1 MRFMWLQWCIYCYK
15 RKCYCSDRK
24 NRAIDGYNGSL
35 ILKNNA
41 LFINCISKINNAL
54 IDNAEDLDIIMHE
67 YNLIEYIKNYSKNL
81 VLYGIKQE
89 MFHVTLYITTS
100 EYFKYMASITG
111 KTAHDGNTKEVNFSV
126 TLKHLSNFWRI
137 LDMPLISC
145 EVSVTL
151 TWSKNCVITD
161 EATQDADANVNPPV
175 PEIKVSAGAIF
186 EITDTKLNVPVVTL
200 STQDDNKSLEQLKTG
215 FRKKIKWNKYRSEM
229 TKQTK
234 TNNLNYL
241 IEPTCS
247 KFNRLFALWF
257 NNEDDRISFLWVLCT
272 KCWNKRLQC
281 INRWQTFFWCSNKKR
296 RNIWSK
302 YWNE

>member
-1 MRFMWLQWCIYCYK
+1 MKYLWL
-15 RKCYCSDRK
+15 
-24 NRAIDGYNGSL
+24 
-35 ILKNNA
+35 
-41 LFINCISKINNAL
+41 
-54 IDNAEDLDIIMHE
+54 
-67 YNLIEYIKNYSKNL
+67 
-81 VLYGIKQE
+81 V
-89 MFHVTLYITTS
+89 
-100 EYFKYMASITG
+100 
-111 KTAHDGNTKEVNFSV
+111 
-126 TLKHLSNFWRI
+126 
-137 LDMPLISC
+137 
-145 EVSVTL
+145 

-247 KFNRLFALWF
+247 KFNRLFAL
-257 NNEDDRISFLWVLCT
+257 
-272 KCWNKRLQC
+272 
-281 INRWQTFFWCSNKKR
+281 
-296 RNIWSK
+296 
-302 YWNE
+302 